1 MMASQNEKDDSLDT
15 KSQVDLGFSEAQTQP
30 QHGLQRKLKDR
41 HIAMISIGGVIGTGL
56 FVGTAN
62 GLVNGGPV
70 GLLLAY
76 IVTGSMC
83 YCMMVSLGEMIAY
96 MPVAGGHITLAGR
109 FVDPALA
116 FTLGWMYWYNWILV
130 LPGEMSAVG
139 VLMQYWDIPVS
150 NAVWIVVCLTVIVT
164 INMFGAAVYGECEFA
179 FASIKVVAIVGLII
193 LGIILDLG
201 GVTGDRIGFRYWIDP
216 GPFVQFFG
224 ISGAWGRFL
233 GFWRSLIVSA
243 GAYVGT
249 EIVAIAAAETKNPH
263 RNLPKAIKRI
273 YIRILLFY
281 IGSVI
286 IVGLLVPSN
295 DLRVQLGG
303 SDASASPFVIAI
315 ERAGIKA
322 LPSII
327 NAVLVSAAWSA
338 GSSDLY
344 TSSRALYGLAMAG
357 NAPKIFLRVTKGG
370 LPYAS
375 LIFCALFSSL
385 AFMTLSSGA
394 GQVFTWFQNLCGVAG
409 MITWLGSSITYIR
422 FYNGMKKQ
430 GRSRAKLPYRSPLQ
444 PYAAYYAAFMS
455 FIVCLFSGWTTFLHG
470 QWATD
475 TFITNYFAVALFP
488 VMFIAC
494 KLWRKTKFVRLE
506 EMDFDEGVHEIE
518 DEPLEPAKNVV
529 HKVWQW
535 LM

>member
-1 MMASQNEKDDSLDT
+1 MFYWISANIPPDQRPER
-15 KSQVDLGFSEAQTQP
+15 EALAEP

-41 HIAMISIGGVIGTGL
+41 HIAMIRCVVIGTGL

-62 GLVNGGPV
+62 GLVNGGPI

-96 MPVAGGHITLAGR
+96 MPVAGGHITLAGL

-116 FTLGWMYWYNWILV
+116 FTLGWMYWC
-130 LPGEMSAVG
+130 PGEMSAVD

-150 NAVWIVVCLTVIVT
+150 NTVWIVVCLTVIC
-164 INMFGAAVYGECEFA
+164 ECL
-179 FASIKVVAIVGLII
+179 FASVRLII

-201 GVTGDRIGFRYWIDP
+201 GVTGDRIGLRYWIDP

-273 YIRILLFY
+273 YIRTLLFY
-281 IGSVI
+281 IGGV
-286 IVGLLVPSN
+286 
-295 DLRVQLGG
+295 RVQLGG

-315 ERAGIKA
+315 ERAGIKV

-338 GSSDLY
+338 GSTDLY

-430 GRSRAKLPYRSPLQ
+430 GHSRAKLPYRSPLQ

-455 FIVCLFSGWTTFLHG
+455 FIVCLFSGWTMFLHG

-494 KLWRKTKFVRLE
+494 KHFRSGWAMRKGHKLI
-506 EMDFDEGVHEIE
+506 EGTLTESQTANVEISTRH
-518 DEPLEPAKNVV
+518 AQR
-529 HKVWQW
+529 QW
-535 LM
+535 